1 MTNQR
6 KSMFFFCWKLEW
18 FFSLQKSMIFLEFP
32 MASQGSLKPRA
43 TSNAVS
49 HPPFQW
55 LCQPDSWIA
64 PQKLTWRSLE
74 NPPWMSRCIFLIE
87 PWGFY
92 NVMLVFRGAIRSLWN
107 QVSKCQIRR
116 YEPAHSCFLL
126 PACNLLLR
134 KNKVEIMRV
143 LRRLNHR
150 SCIMQTNPSKS
161 AVLIRM
167 SKRCFKLDIF
177 LGPERS
183 PFSRWHNKNTVEE
196 CTAFPH
202 DV

>member
-1 MTNQR
+1 
-6 KSMFFFCWKLEW
+6 MFFFLLETWVIFFSSKNPW
-18 FFSLQKSMIFLEFP
+18 FFWSGNHGFTRLPE
-32 MASQGSLKPRA
+32 A
-43 TSNAVS
+43 TSHVKRGEPSSFSIAV
-49 HPPFQW
+49 PTW
-55 LCQPDSWIA
+55 KPDSWIA

-92 NVMLVFRGAIRSLWN
+92 NVMLVFRGVIRSLWN